1 MSLEHDIWRRRKLSR
16 HVTNKASCIQ
26 KLRAYTFPDREG
38 YCEYTFN
45 WPIKISIDG
54 QQCNGLD
61 KRPTDYNFS
70 HWSLLI
76 DGQLRFIHWIAIS
89 ILEDFL
95 KDWRLETSQKGV
107 SLNWM
112 NGRYIQHSFDERK
125 FSWSV

>member
-1 MSLEHDIWRRRKLSR
+1 MPLKHDIWRRRKLSL

-26 KLRAYTFPDREG
+26 KLWVYTFPDPEC

-45 WPIKISIDG
+45 RPIKISIDG

-76 DGQLRFIHWIAIS
+76 DGQLRFIHWIACLKFDSIS

-95 KDWRLETSQKGV
+95 KDWSHKKVYHVKIL
-107 SLNWM
+107 
-112 NGRYIQHSFDERK
+112 
-125 FSWSV
+125 